1 MKVTSVIAAV
11 AGAIFR
17 VVMAVAVVY
26 LIYRGAGICY
36 DYGYRIFTE
45 PAMTTGEGRT
55 VTVTISP
62 DMSVSDIG
70 KLFEGRGLVRDARL
84 FVLQYYLSE
93 YREDVGPGIFE
104 LSTAMTVEEMMQAM
118 VVVTDED
125 QEGEGDSSRGGGT
138 TGTES
143 SSSTGLPPAGGIEL
157 DTSGSEGDASGESLP
172 EDGGGT
178 GAGE

>member
-11 AGAIFR
+11 MGAIFR

-36 DYGYRIFTE
+36 EYGYRIFTE

-62 DMSVSDIG
+62 DMSASDIG
-70 KLFEGRGLVRDARL
+70 KLFEGRGLIRDARL

-93 YREDVGPGIFE
+93 YREDVGPGTFE

-118 VVVTDED
+118 VVVTDEEE
-125 QEGEGDSSRGGGT
+125 EGEDSSRG
-138 TGTES
+138 ES
-143 SSSTGLPPAGGIEL
+143 SSSTGMPPAGGIEL
-157 DTSGSEGDASGESLP
+157 DESGSEGDASGESLP
-172 EDGGGT
+172 EEGEGT